1 MLNNIGETRAGA
13 SPFNELKGYYQQIHN
28 LSKKLGGLDP
38 VPSLGDSGL
47 AAVYQLKDLDSF
59 IANTAV
65 PPPPQT
71 PQQTSLNAKAA
82 SSALAS
88 VANEENQV

>member
-1 MLNNIGETRAGA
+1 MIPL
-13 SPFNELKGYYQQIHN
+13 
-28 LSKKLGGLDP
+28 LSDRGF
-38 VPSLGDSGL
+38 GDSGL

-71 PQQTSLNAKAA
+71 QQQTNAKAA
-82 SSALAS
+82 SSALA
-88 VANEENQV
+88 NEEAQVK